1 MVEEAVEVEVAV
13 EVVERERAAHL
24 ARLLHVILER
34 LPRRVVREVA
44 DEDGRAAPAVPGAH
58 RPAAALAV
66 AAALALLAA
75 VVLADDNLAAV
86 ELGVHQGLDRVR
98 RARLVGELDDAEA
111 GRAAVLPR
119 LHVGAHHLAR
129 LLHVVLERLP
139 RRLVREVADV
149 DGDHVCWLLRRDRG
163 AARPQTQVNR
173 ARRSFFVRK
182 TAVVDRK
189 SQGNF
194 CCAWKRV
201 VAAEDLSSR
210 EQPGHGHRSRGRRS
224 RG

>member
-1 MVEEAVEVEVAV
+1 M
-13 EVVERERAAHL
+13 RRWWWRWRWRWWSGGGAAHL

-149 DGDHVCWLLRRDRG
+149 DRDHVCWLLRRDRG

-173 ARRSFFVRK
+173 ARRSFF
-182 TAVVDRK
+182 
-189 SQGNF
+189 GE
-194 CCAWKRV
+194 
-201 VAAEDLSSR
+201 ED
-210 EQPGHGHRSRGRRS
+210 RSRRPQKSGQFLLCLETCRCGGGPLVTGATTRS
-224 RG
+224 PHREVAVREARA